1 MKYNLIFSGIVESPW
16 DANGHGEDSGKV
28 VKTFIRDKLEMEDAD
43 DIQMANVHRIGK
55 RDRSTG
61 ATPRPIIVKFVFFK
75 DLTKV
80 KMSTRKLAS
89 FWVNEQFPK
98 EIEEKRKDLYPEA
111 KNARKAWKKVAF
123 VRDKLYIN
131 NQLFEPTSKERE
143 NEDTPLRPPRTK
155 RRCICSDKTGDERR

>member
-80 KMSTRKLAS
+80 KMSTRKLAGTS

-111 KNARKAWKKVAF
+111 KKA
-123 VRDKLYIN
+123 
-131 NQLFEPTSKERE
+131 SER
-143 NEDTPLRPPRTK
+143 LG
-155 RRCICSDKTGDERR
+155 RRWHL